1 MEHVNELVLEN
12 GTVNELGL
20 KMEIELAL
28 IAINN
33 SLHAVCKI
41 FLSTCNSNWLKKIL
55 WGSWIFE
62 ERWKFFL
69 RTYPQIKLLSGTI
82 QGHCNLPLAHCTSRK
97 YFTSIQETI
106 QGHCTLRAAF
116 CRKYFELDTCCFKLD
131 SNASWSA
138 DVYIMNYLKVLPGIL
153 LLLFNCFDFYFF
165 NCF

>member
-1 MEHVNELVLEN
+1 MLEN
-12 GTVNELGL
+12 GNWTCAYCNQQLFTCSL
-20 KMEIELAL
+20 QNISFNLQFQL
-28 IAINN
+28 I
-33 SLHAVCKI
+33 
-41 FLSTCNSNWLKKIL
+41 KKIL

-62 ERWKFFL
+62 ERWKFFR
-69 RTYPQIKLLSGTI
+69 RTYPHIKLLSGTI

-106 QGHCTLRAAF
+106 QGHCTLRVAF

-153 LLLFNCFDFYFF
+153 LLLFNCFDFYFLTIF
-165 NCF
+165 NCCFLLTFCH